1 MRNKIIKLSPEITVS
16 KNKEYRSENKKS
28 RQTKAA
34 KKSRDFQKSRKKVVK
49 KSREK
54 IKGEG
59 AIVNDL

>member
-16 KNKEYRSENKKS
+16 KSKEYRNENKKS
-28 RQTKAA
+28 QLSKVV
-34 KKSRDFQKSRKKVVK
+34 KKGRDFQKSRKKVVK